1 MGSSEVQGRLWG
13 AAPRDW
19 LENEPFSVPLYEAV
33 FAALAIGAGVR
44 LLDAG
49 CGAGLALQMA
59 AARGA
64 TVSGIDAAE
73 ALLEVARERV
83 PDADLRH
90 GDLEELPFADDAFD
104 VATSFNAVQ
113 YAAAPGVALGEIR
126 RVVRPGGAVAIVTW
140 GDPER
145 CDTRAVLAAVGSLLP
160 PPPPGAV
167 GPFALSAPGR
177 LEEFA
182 TSAGLRAERAAE
194 VPAPFTF
201 SSLDDAVRIQISAGP
216 LQRAVEHAGDE
227 ATRRTLREAFAP
239 AVRADGS
246 ICHQNVFRYLIARA

>member
-13 AAPRDW
+13 AAPQDW

-33 FAALAIGAGVR
+33 FAALAIGDGLR

-90 GDLEELPFADDAFD
+90 GDLEDLPFADDAFD
-104 VATSFNAVQ
+104 VTTSFNAVQ
-113 YAAAPGVALGEIR
+113 YAADPEVALGEIR
-126 RVVRPGGAVAIVTW
+126 RVVRPGGAVAIITW

-145 CDTRAVLAAVGSLLP
+145 CDTRAVLTAVGRLLP

-167 GPFALSAPGR
+167 GPFALSAPSK

-182 TSAGLRAERAAE
+182 ASAGLRAERAAE
-194 VPAPFTF
+194 VPAPFSF
-201 SSLDDAVRIQISAGP
+201 ASLDDAVRIQLSAGP
-216 LQRAVEHAGDE
+216 LQRAVEHAGEE
-227 ATRRTLREAFAP
+227 ATRQALRDAFAP
-239 AVRADGS
+239 FVRADGS
-246 ICHQNVFRYLIARA
+246 IHQENFFRYLIARA